1 MKQLGGKTYHEMITI
16 ILKHTISNFLST
28 LYCWNGKEGKK
39 AAFKDLLLAKCI
51 KRESNYDEKFLVK
64 KHGYVIYEKLRIP
77 INFYLICEN
86 LDAFNMLFY
95 NFL

>member
-1 MKQLGGKTYHEMITI
+1 MKQLGGKTYHEMTII

-39 AAFKDLLLAKCI
+39 AAFKDLLLTKCI
-51 KRESNYDEKFLVK
+51 KRESNYEKKFLMK
-64 KHGYVIYEKLRIP
+64 KQGYVIYAKLQIP
-77 INFYLICEN
+77 INFYLNYKN